1 MWLLKFHIS
10 VCILCW
16 IAVRAMKII
25 FFNRYKRYKCREK
38 AKPGERLMMY
48 VCPIVNVIVV
58 VGLLY
63 MAFAPDEFA
72 EEMNRRQE

>member
-25 FFNRYKRYKCREK
+25 FFDRYKRYKCSEK
-38 AKPGERLMMY
+38 AKPGRKNDDVYLPNSECNGCIRTFVY
-48 VCPIVNVIVV
+48 GICV
-58 VGLLY
+58 
-63 MAFAPDEFA
+63 
-72 EEMNRRQE
+72 R